1 MLPAKEEEEAPST
14 KPKDPEEEIRSMKD
28 GFLDSEMMS
37 LYVEKKAS
45 IEVTTENYKNVI
57 TGIGKAVMEKFGG
70 PQQYLEATV
79 GKNRQG
85 FLEYLQATYIPR
97 MDVHY
102 VDGKLPMDTNTIV
115 SCHVWDLGFSTGTS
129 TKPPTYQQ
137 TANLLLDQILTNGF
151 VSQHD
156 PLLVWEGLPQ
166 GDLESQENGSFKA
179 FWLSYVKGAARSTTV
194 LFLCQLCREN
204 NWNLEIIAPE
214 IHQSLCCIY
223 VRRQTMATDLG
234 AIALENAKLS
244 ARGAIRRSH
253 CAITWL
259 GKLQMLRDRNLKPVE
274 VLQAWNK
281 MATKDS
287 QVLGSKRMALLNLLE
302 LPRAVGSR
310 LLEHI
315 SKLGPQTTF
324 SDECWASKKLQPG
337 TAPRHSNKQWNQR
350 LTVTGDGVAL
360 MVDAICTQQEER
372 LPVARRK
379 LSKDELEEG
388 VQHAQ
393 MVLWMEQAVTD
404 MGIPSSRV
412 TFRQDFINHDHHLV
426 LEVATAVSEKSNRF
440 DVAEMSCVQ
449 KLLKY
454 SRPTEQMHTQPWA
467 PRSTHTRFR
476 QQIWKRRRWTS

>member
-129 TKPPTYQQ
+129 TKPPIYQQ
-137 TANLLLDQILTNGF
+137 TANLLLDEILTNGF

-194 LFLCQLCREN
+194 LFLCQLLQGEQ
-204 NWNLEIIAPE
+204 LELGNHSPRDPSVLVL
-214 IHQSLCCIY
+214 HLCPTADHGHRSWCH
-223 VRRQTMATDLG
+223 RLGERQ
-234 AIALENAKLS
+234 ALS
-244 ARGAIRRSH
+244 TRSH
-253 CAITWL
+253 QAQPL
-259 GKLQMLRDRNLKPVE
+259 RHHVAGK
-274 VLQAWNK
+274 
-281 MATKDS
+281 
-287 QVLGSKRMALLNLLE
+287 
-302 LPRAVGSR
+302 
-310 LLEHI
+310 
-315 SKLGPQTTF
+315 
-324 SDECWASKKLQPG
+324 
-337 TAPRHSNKQWNQR
+337 
-350 LTVTGDGVAL
+350 VA
-360 MVDAICTQQEER
+360 D
-372 LPVARRK
+372 VAR
-379 LSKDELEEG
+379 SELE
-388 VQHAQ
+388 
-393 MVLWMEQAVTD
+393 
-404 MGIPSSRV
+404 
-412 TFRQDFINHDHHLV
+412 
-426 LEVATAVSEKSNRF
+426 
-440 DVAEMSCVQ
+440 
-449 KLLKY
+449 
-454 SRPTEQMHTQPWA
+454 
-467 PRSTHTRFR
+467 TR
-476 QQIWKRRRWTS
+476 